1 MTAVD
6 LSLFRFSCPI
16 AIRYRDIDMQQH
28 VNNAVTFTY
37 LETARVSY
45 LRQVMGWNGDWL
57 AVGMILAHAEMDY
70 RMPLLLGDDAHVHVR
85 VARLG
90 GKSFDFAYAVTRQP
104 HPDETTGTPVLAA
117 TAHTVQV
124 AYDYSSEKSIPI
136 PAQWREQIIAYEP
149 SLNTP

>member
-28 VNNAVTFTY
+28 VNNAVYFTY

-70 RMPLLLGDDAHVHVR
+70 RMPLVLGDDAHVHVR

-90 GKSFDFAYAVTRQP
+90 DKSFSIILNDNRIDINFIMCI
-104 HPDETTGTPVLAA
+104 GT
-117 TAHTVQV
+117 
-124 AYDYSSEKSIPI
+124 
-136 PAQWREQIIAYEP
+136 
-149 SLNTP
+149 